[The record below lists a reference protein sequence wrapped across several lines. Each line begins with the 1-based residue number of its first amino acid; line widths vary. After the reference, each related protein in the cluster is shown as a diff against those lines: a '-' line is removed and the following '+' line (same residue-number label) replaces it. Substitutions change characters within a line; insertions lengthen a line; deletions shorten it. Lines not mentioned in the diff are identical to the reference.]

1 MNMRPSLSWLGL
13 AVGFL
18 ASQVSAKDF
27 QVTLWNT
34 SACARRDPT
43 AVSNILQI
51 PRDNDD
57 PNNTITC
64 ASLQGVD
71 FNDWAM
77 DTHSQQVIA
86 YVDTLAIDDGCELIF
101 YNHGPPAGQIPEQ
114 IAVGPCW
121 QAYRRINRA
130 SACPSV
136 TFDPREL
143 AVSYCCG
150 EWCQVPRGYDGVSD
164 PVYPPAPPLTNNLP
178 FDLPFKRHALERRSP
193 LQGAPQKDS
202 DSDSDSSEQQKV
214 AKCQFKNSTVARYTY
229 LPSVQVDDDRPCLSG
244 EDLGGAA
251 CTWQATYSSS
261 VQLMT
266 TNSLSLTEAIQAGVE
281 GIFSETTTFGYD
293 GSSSATNGQDISVSE
308 ELSLPQ
314 GRTGYPAFKQ
324 ALKCVNGT
332 FSECDVPELI
342 SLGNQEWCIPILA
355 PVDGQV
361 NKAVGMF
368 IMVDTT

>member
-1 MNMRPSLSWLGL
+1 MRPNLSWLGL

-18 ASQVSAKDF
+18 ASQVFAKDF
-27 QVTLWNT
+27 QVTLWN
-34 SACARRDPT
+34 SSDCAHRDPT

-57 PNNTITC
+57 PNAGITC

-71 FNDWAM
+71 FNGWAL

-101 YNHGPPAGQIPEQ
+101 YNPGPPAGQYREE
-114 IAVGPCW
+114 IAIGSCW
-121 QAYRRINRA
+121 QAYRRMNRV

-136 TFDPREL
+136 NL
-143 AVSYCCG
+143 NSQNIAVSYCCG
-150 EWCQVPRGYDGVSD
+150 EEWCLVPRGYDKVKD
-164 PVYPPAPPLTNNLP
+164 PVYPPAPPLSN
-178 FDLPFKRHALERRSP
+178 DLPFKLPTAKRHPVKSRSP
-193 LQGAPQKDS
+193 LQGALKKDS
-202 DSDSDSSEQQKV
+202 SDEQDLS
-214 AKCQFKNSTVARYTY
+214 KCQFNNSTLARHTY
-229 LPSVQVDDDRPCLSG
+229 LPSVQVDDDRPCNSG

-251 CTWQATYSSS
+251 CSWQATYASQF
-261 VQLMT
+261 QLMT
-266 TNSLSLTEAIQAGVE
+266 TNSLSLSESFQAGIE
-281 GIFSETTTFGYD
+281 GILSETTTFGYD
-293 GSSSATNGQDISVSE
+293 GSSSATNGQDISVTE

-324 ALKCVNGT
+324 VLKCANGT

-342 SLGNQEWCIPILA
+342 SLPNQEWCIPVLDNVGGK
-355 PVDGQV
+355 VD
-361 NKAVGMF
+361 KAAGMF